1 MPVILERNI
10 NLIWFF
16 RSYFIHIFI
25 SIRTKEIRHRKRSL
39 DLSINTLK
47 TIFFV
52 MNRINVVVIQ
62 LSLGLCI
69 SNLIL
74 VFIIKRFVYLLLSIR
89 NDIYFYAIIA

>member
-1 MPVILERNI
+1 
-10 NLIWFF
+10 
-16 RSYFIHIFI
+16 
-25 SIRTKEIRHRKRSL
+25 
-39 DLSINTLK
+39 
-47 TIFFV
+47 

-89 NDIYFYAIIA
+89 NDIYFYAIIAWIGSKLKTRANIYNIYTNALELSHIEL